1 MKPISDGIGPLF
13 ADLAQRAQASS
24 DLTTKVR
31 CALDGEEK
39 EHVISAS
46 YRGDT
51 LVVVADSAAWCPHIR
66 YAQTTLFE
74 RLRVAGETQ
83 ITKLKVKVGARN
95 AE

>member
-1 MKPISDGIGPLF
+1 MKPFTDGLGPLF
-13 ADLAQRAQASS
+13 TNLARRAQASA

-31 CALDGEEK
+31 AALDGEEK

-66 YAQTTLFE
+66 YAQATLFE

-83 ITKLKVKVGARN
+83 FTKMKVKVGARN
-95 AE
+95 TA